1 MNGDT
6 IAVPADTERPAGRT
20 TAPPW
25 LRPAVGVG
33 VALLAELFVVAL
45 AAGHA
50 SILAPPRTI
59 PFSSW
64 RAGPLQGLLGGF
76 HPNRTELKIYLLIA
90 MAIMGAGYW
99 VALSGARRLPGRWIA
114 AAIVAAH
121 AIVLLAP
128 PLLLTDVYNYINY
141 AKLGV
146 IHHLNPYVHAP
157 RAARHD
163 SIYPYA
169 TWHYQATPYGPLFTL
184 FTYPLARLGLP
195 AGVWILKFST
205 VLASLGCVGLLAACA
220 RRLGR
225 SPAVCA
231 IAFGLNPLLIV
242 YGVGGVHNDFLM
254 MVVLLAGL
262 LWLLQGRAV
271 AGGAATIAAIGVKLS
286 AAPMALFVLLSG
298 RPRKLVAVGAVG
310 AAVLLLALFAI
321 VFGTHAP
328 GLTDQANTITNFS
341 VPDDL
346 AAILGVR
353 ATARCAG
360 HFYPCLNSTVSFIT
374 TLAFVVAMLAL
385 AWRAFRGADP
395 LACAGWAGVALIL
408 TLASVMPWYVLWVL
422 PFAALSRSRALQV
435 TTGVLCVLLF
445 VFGQPT
451 AHLISY
457 GA

>member
-6 IAVPADTERPAGRT
+6 IAVPADTQRPVGRT
-20 TAPPW
+20 AAPPW

-50 SILAPPRTI
+50 SILAPPRDI
-59 PFSSW
+59 PSSSW

-76 HPNRTELKIYLLIA
+76 HPNRTELKIYLLVA
-90 MAIMGAGYW
+90 MLVMGAGYLL
-99 VALSGARRLPGRWIA
+99 ALSGARRLPGRWVVGS
-114 AAIVAAH
+114 IVAAH

-128 PLLLTDVYNYINY
+128 PLLLTDVYNYVSY

-146 IHHLNPYVHAP
+146 IHHLNPYVHPP

-184 FTYPLARLGLP
+184 ATYPLARLGLP
-195 AGVWILKFST
+195 AAVWILKFGT
-205 VLASLGCVGLLAACA
+205 VLASLGCVGLLAACG

-262 LWLLQGRAV
+262 LWLLQGRAI
-271 AGGAATIAAIGVKLS
+271 AGGAAAVAAIGVKLS

-298 RPRKLVAVGAVG
+298 RPRRLVAFGAAG
-310 AAVLLLALFAI
+310 AAVLLVALFAI
-321 VFGTHAP
+321 VFGTRAP

-346 AAILGVR
+346 ASLFGVR
-353 ATARCAG
+353 ATHRCAG
-360 HFYPCLNSTVSFIT
+360 HFYPCLNSTISLIT
-374 TLAFVVAMLAL
+374 TSAFVVAMLAL

-395 LACAGWAGVALIL
+395 LACAGWAAVALIL

-422 PFAALSRSRALQV
+422 PFAVLSQSRTLQV
-435 TTGVLCVLLF
+435 TTGVLCVLLLI
-445 VFGQPT
+445 FGQPT

>member
-1 MNGDT
+1 ML
-6 IAVPADTERPAGRT
+6 V
-20 TAPPW
+20 
-25 LRPAVGVG
+25 
-33 VALLAELFVVAL
+33 
-45 AAGHA
+45 
-50 SILAPPRTI
+50 
-59 PFSSW
+59 
-64 RAGPLQGLLGGF
+64 
-76 HPNRTELKIYLLIA
+76 
-90 MAIMGAGYW
+90 MGAGYLL
-99 VALSGARRLPGRWIA
+99 ALSGARRLPGRWVVGS
-114 AAIVAAH
+114 IVAAH

-128 PLLLTDVYNYINY
+128 PLLLTDVYNYVSY

-146 IHHLNPYVHAP
+146 IHHLNPYVHPP

-184 FTYPLARLGLP
+184 ATYPLARLGLP
-195 AGVWILKFST
+195 AAVWILKFGT
-205 VLASLGCVGLLAACA
+205 VLASLGCVGLLAACG

-262 LWLLQGRAV
+262 LWLLQGRAI
-271 AGGAATIAAIGVKLS
+271 AGGAAAVAAIGVKLS

-298 RPRKLVAVGAVG
+298 RPRRLVAFGAAG
-310 AAVLLLALFAI
+310 AAVLLVALFAI
-321 VFGTHAP
+321 VFGTRAP

-346 AAILGVR
+346 ASLFGVR
-353 ATARCAG
+353 ATHRCAG
-360 HFYPCLNSTVSFIT
+360 HFYPCLNSTISLIT
-374 TLAFVVAMLAL
+374 TSAFVVAMLAL

-395 LACAGWAGVALIL
+395 LACAGWAAVALIL

-422 PFAALSRSRALQV
+422 PFAVLSQSRALHV
-435 TTGVLCVLLF
+435 TTGILCVLLLI
-445 VFGQPT
+445 FGQPT

>member
-6 IAVPADTERPAGRT
+6 IAVPADTQRPVGRT
-20 TAPPW
+20 AAPPW

-33 VALLAELFVVAL
+33 VALVAELFVVAL

-50 SILAPPRTI
+50 SILAPPRDI
-59 PFSSW
+59 PSSSW

-76 HPNRTELKIYLLIA
+76 HPNRTELKIYLLVA
-90 MAIMGAGYW
+90 MLVMGAGYLL
-99 VALSGARRLPGRWIA
+99 ALSGARRLPGRWVVGS
-114 AAIVAAH
+114 IVAAH

-128 PLLLTDVYNYINY
+128 PLLLTDVYNYVSY

-146 IHHLNPYVHAP
+146 IHHLNPYVHPP

-184 FTYPLARLGLP
+184 ATYPLARLGLP
-195 AGVWILKFST
+195 AAVWILKVGT
-205 VLASLGCVGLLAACA
+205 VLASLGCVGLLAACG

-262 LWLLQGRAV
+262 LWLLQGRAI
-271 AGGAATIAAIGVKLS
+271 AGGAAAVAAIGVKLS

-298 RPRKLVAVGAVG
+298 RPRRLVAFGAAG
-310 AAVLLLALFAI
+310 AAVLLVALFAI
-321 VFGTHAP
+321 VFGTRAP

-346 AAILGVR
+346 ASLFGVR
-353 ATARCAG
+353 ATHRCAG
-360 HFYPCLNSTVSFIT
+360 HFYPCLNSTISLIT
-374 TLAFVVAMLAL
+374 TLAFVIAMLAL

-395 LACAGWAGVALIL
+395 LACAGWAAVALIL

-422 PFAALSRSRALQV
+422 PFAVLSQSRALQV
-435 TTGVLCVLLF
+435 TTGILCVLLLI
-445 VFGQPT
+445 FGQPT

>member
-1 MNGDT
+1 
-6 IAVPADTERPAGRT
+6 
-20 TAPPW
+20 
-25 LRPAVGVG
+25 VGVG
-33 VALLAELFVVAL
+33 VALLAELFIVAL

-50 SILAPPRTI
+50 SILAPPRNI

-76 HPNRTELKIYLLIA
+76 HPNRTELKIYLLVA
-90 MAIMGAGYW
+90 MLVMGVGY
-99 VALSGARRLPGRWIA
+99 VLALSGARRLPRRWVVA
-114 AAIVAAH
+114 TVVAAH

-128 PLLLTDVYNYINY
+128 PLLLTDVYNYLSY

-146 IHHLNPYVHAP
+146 IHHLNPYIHPP

-163 SIYPYA
+163 AIYAYA
-169 TWHYQATPYGPLFTL
+169 TWHYQSTPYGPLFTL
-184 FTYPLARLGLP
+184 ATYPLARLGLP
-195 AGVWILKFST
+195 AGVWILKLST
-205 VLASLGCVGLLAACA
+205 VLASLGCVGLLAACG

-231 IAFGLNPLLIV
+231 LAFGLNPLLIV

-271 AGGAATIAAIGVKLS
+271 AGGAAAVAAIGVKLS

-298 RPRKLVAVGAVG
+298 RPRRLVAVGAAG
-310 AAVLLLALFAI
+310 AAVLLVALFAI
-321 VFGTHAP
+321 VFGTRAP

-346 AAILGVR
+346 ASLFGVR
-353 ATARCAG
+353 ATHRCAG
-360 HFYPCLNSTVSFIT
+360 HFYPCLNSTISLIT

-395 LACAGWAGVALIL
+395 LACAGWAAVALIL

-422 PFAALSRSRALQV
+422 PFAVLSQSRALQV
-435 TTGVLCVLLF
+435 TTGILCVLLLI
-445 VFGQPT
+445 FGQPT
-451 AHLISY
+451 AHLITY